1 MLLNFTVQN
10 PQSWRDVAKQL
21 EKESDPDRI
30 CALSKE
36 LIAAIDAQTG
46 HPPKKPPK
54 AARLNTKP
62 KRGSDC
68 Q

>member
-1 MLLNFTVQN
+1 MLLNFKIQS
-10 PQSWRDVAKQL
+10 PESWRDLAKQL

-46 HPPKKPPK
+46 LPPKKRPQRV
-54 AARLNTKP
+54 RLNNKST
-62 KRGSDC
+62 RSSDS
-68 Q
+68 